1 MGRYGSAEPPAKGGS
16 GGVIVDHECGA
27 ARSQHALHLGQAGLT
42 SWTEEVSPPGMYHV
56 DAVIGERETLGGAV
70 QDGRVD
76 QRPVADPLPCEA
88 GQRLPRVDS
97 PPPCSGLWAKREGG

>member
-1 MGRYGSAEPPAKGGS
+1 
-16 GGVIVDHECGA
+16 
-27 ARSQHALHLGQAGLT
+27 
-42 SWTEEVSPPGMYHV
+42 MYHV

-88 GQRLPRVDS
+88 GQRLVRFDS
-97 PPPCSGLWAKREGG
+97 HHAGSGLRE